1 MNIDLFLCKIRR
13 NKEAVTEKYPGRTT
27 EMKVVTVE
35 REVTAIRQPAVD
47 IDVIIRTLFQAV
59 CIQVNEDAVYLLG
72 LGWQIKSDGRQEY
85 KFFQQLIFSKIQAL
99 SESLPLRHS

>member
-1 MNIDLFLCKIRR
+1 MNIDLIPCKIRR
-13 NKEAVTEKYPGRTT
+13 KKEAVPEKYPGRTT
-27 EMKVVTVE
+27 EMKVVAVE

-47 IDVIIRTLFQAV
+47 IDIIIRAFFQAV
-59 CIQVNEDAVYLLG
+59 GIQVNKDAIDLLCF
-72 LGWQIKSDGRQEY
+72 GWQIKGDDRQEY